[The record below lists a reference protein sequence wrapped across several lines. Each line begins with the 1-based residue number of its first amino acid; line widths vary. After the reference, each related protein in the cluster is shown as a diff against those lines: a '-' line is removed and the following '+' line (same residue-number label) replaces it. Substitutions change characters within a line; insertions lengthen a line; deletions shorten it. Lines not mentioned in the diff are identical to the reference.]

1 MFIALVSASPLRL
14 SSSDLIESRATGN
27 VKFYLYTQDNP
38 STAQQLFIDD
48 EESVKKSNFEKSRPT
63 RYVGSQHLI
72 YNPKKFFVLHK
83 NLKSKHYFL
92 SLLLFLFMGKSYNIL
107 IKEDLSYQKFINHQP
122 STVISSFYKN
132 MIRFSYK
139 NAVNLILF
147 CRKVINFEN
156 FL

>member
-72 YNPKKFFVLHK
+72 YNPKKIFCFAQKIEIKTPFSKSVIVL
-83 NLKSKHYFL
+83 
-92 SLLLFLFMGKSYNIL
+92 
-107 IKEDLSYQKFINHQP
+107 
-122 STVISSFYKN
+122 
-132 MIRFSYK
+132 
-139 NAVNLILF
+139 
-147 CRKVINFEN
+147 
-156 FL
+156 